1 MKATDFSQEDVTG
14 TTIVTLWN
22 GQPIEVPIGTTK
34 AQIREDSIA
43 AGETTKEEWDKEHPE
58 LTPTSD
64 KVGMLAGKAG
74 DFLQGNAEIMGGL
87 GGAGTGALIGSTVG
101 PAGTVVGGIVGG
113 AFGTGTGSLLEDDFE
128 GKDLDFEEA
137 VMDAGLSVAID
148 VGTLGVGK
156 LAKIGH
162 AGFKRYRDKGLT
174 PQQTADEII
183 AEAVVGEGTAGS
195 LESLKASQ
203 KLLSERG
210 ATLQPFQTGRATG
223 LQLFGEKLGATGMVS
238 SGTMERNA
246 AAVNKAVNDSFEE
259 LMTHTGTASNL
270 DSSSI
275 GGAVSGLISEGKKAL
290 STTYGNN
297 LDSIASKMAGRQA
310 PLAPVRK
317 ALTSFVKE
325 YDSQLISGLDPQ
337 AKKIVTEFSEALG
350 TLNTSNS
357 KSLIDYQKTL
367 NKRISGLNVLGSN
380 TSNPEAGRQLGI
392 LSTKLKEAI
401 HSSLEAVDKPAAL
414 AYKALNKSYAESLG
428 KLAPKITKNSMAAA
442 NRGDF
447 TSVGNALV
455 SGGSID
461 TARALYKSIDESFA
475 QLGGKTLHFNSATE
489 VKEVVRAGFLKGLMS
504 DIGGDF
510 DIKKYN
516 NLASQWSKPNKAA
529 ELALV
534 MGDKYKPVKQLMN
547 TMSEASKK
555 PASNIGELALRAKE
569 YAAGAG
575 VIGAGF
581 SIASLG
587 ALGAVFMTPLF
598 LAKAAVNPKNIN
610 RILAFEKQEFKGNKK
625 AMQTAMT
632 NIVVDVMGE
641 LSSDEQ
647 QELMDASTQR

>member
-1 MKATDFSQEDVTG
+1 MKTTASSKEDVTE

-22 GQPIEVPIGTTK
+22 GQPIKVPIGTTK

-43 AGETTKEEWDKEHPE
+43 SGETTTEEWHKEHPE

-64 KVGMLAGKAG
+64 KVGILASDAG
-74 DFLQGNAEIMGGL
+74 NLLQDNAEIVGGL
-87 GGAGTGALIGSTVG
+87 GGAGVGAAIGSFVG
-101 PAGTVVGGIVGG
+101 PVGTVVGGIVGG
-113 AFGTGTGSLLEDDFE
+113 ALGTGTGSLLEDDFE

-174 PQQTADEII
+174 PQQTADQII
-183 AEAVVGEGTAGS
+183 AESVVGEGTAGS

-203 KLLSERG
+203 KLLTERG

-246 AAVNKAVNDSFEE
+246 IAVNKAVNDSFED

-275 GGAVSGLISEGKKAL
+275 GGAVSSLFIEGKKAL
-290 STTYGNN
+290 STTYGSN
-297 LDSIASKMAGRQA
+297 LSIIAGKMAGKQT
-310 PLAPVRK
+310 PLSPVRN
-317 ALTSFVKE
+317 ALNSFVKK
-325 YDSQLISGLDPQ
+325 YDSELMSELDPK
-337 AKKIVTEFSEALG
+337 ALSIIKEFTEALG
-350 TLNTSNS
+350 TLNTTNS
-357 KSLIDYQKTL
+357 KSLISYQKTF
-367 NKRISGLNVLGSN
+367 NKRINALNVFGSS
-380 TSNPEAGRQLGI
+380 TSNPEAARQLTK
-392 LSTKLKEAI
+392 LSKKLKEAI
-401 HSSLEAVDKPAAL
+401 HSSLEMVDKPAAL
-414 AYKALNKSYAESLG
+414 AYKTLNKSYAESIE
-428 KLAPKITKNSMAAA
+428 KLQPKITKNIMAAA

-447 TSVGNALV
+447 SAIGNALV

-475 QLGGKTLHFNSATE
+475 QLGGKTLHFNSSKE
-489 VKEVVRAGFLKGLMS
+489 VKEVVRAGFLKNLMS

-510 DIKKYN
+510 NIKKYN
-516 NLASQWSKPNKAA
+516 NLASQWSTPNKAA
-529 ELALV
+529 ELSLV

-547 TMSEASKK
+547 VMSEASKK

-575 VIGAGF
+575 VVGSGF
-581 SIASLG
+581 SLASLG
-587 ALGAVFMTPLF
+587 ALGAVFITPLF
-598 LAKAAVNPKNIN
+598 LATAAINPKNIN

-625 AMQTAMT
+625 AMKVAMT
-632 NIVVDVMGE
+632 NIVVDVMNE

-647 QELMDASTQR
+647 QELMDAVKQ

>member
-1 MKATDFSQEDVTG
+1 MTE

-43 AGETTKEEWDKEHPE
+43 SGETTKEEWDKEHPE

-64 KVGMLAGKAG
+64 KVGLLAGKAG
-74 DFLQGNAEIMGGL
+74 DFLQENAEIVGGL
-87 GGAGTGALIGSTVG
+87 GGAATGAAIGSFVG
-101 PAGTVVGGIVGG
+101 PVGTVVGGIVGG
-113 AFGTGTGSLLEDDFE
+113 ALGTGTGSLLEDDFE
-128 GKDLDFEEA
+128 GKNLDFEEA

-156 LAKIGH
+156 IAKIGH

-174 PQQTADEII
+174 PKQTADQII
-183 AEAVVGEGTAGS
+183 AESVVGEGTAGS
-195 LESLKASQ
+195 LESLRASQ
-203 KLLSERG
+203 KLLTDRG
-210 ATLQPFQTGRATG
+210 ATLQPFQTGQATG

-246 AAVNKAVNDSFEE
+246 QAVNKAVNDSFEE

-275 GGAVSGLISEGKKAL
+275 GGAVSSLFSEGKSAL

-297 LDSIASKMAGRQA
+297 LDIIAGKMAGKQA
-310 PLAPVRK
+310 PLSSVRNTLD
-317 ALTSFVKE
+317 AFVKQ
-325 YDSQLISGLDPQ
+325 YDNELISELDPQ
-337 AKKIVTEFSEALG
+337 TLKIINEFSEALG
-350 TLNTSNS
+350 TLNTTNS
-357 KSLIDYQKTL
+357 KSLIAYQKTF
-367 NKRISGLNVLGSN
+367 NKRINSLNVLGSA
-380 TSNPEAGRQLGI
+380 TSNPEAARQLGQ
-392 LSTKLKEAI
+392 LSEKLKESI
-401 HSSLEAVDKPAAL
+401 HSSLKVVDEPAAL
-414 AYKALNKSYAESLG
+414 AYKSLNKSYAESLG
-428 KLAPKITKNSMAAA
+428 KLQPKITKNIMAAA
-442 NRGDF
+442 GRGDF
-447 TSVGNALV
+447 SAIGNALV

-475 QLGGKTLHFNSATE
+475 QLGGKTLHFNSAKE
-489 VKEVVRAGFLKGLMS
+489 VKEVVRAGFLKSLMS

-510 DIKKYN
+510 NIKKYN
-516 NLASQWSKPNKAA
+516 SLASQWSTPNKAA

-547 TMSEASKK
+547 VMSEASKK

-575 VIGAGF
+575 VVGTGF

-587 ALGAVFMTPLF
+587 ALGAVFITPLF

-625 AMQTAMT
+625 AMQVAMT
-632 NIVVDVMGE
+632 NIVVDVMNE

-647 QELMDASTQR
+647 QELMDDVKQ